1 MQDNAQEN
9 SMKND
14 LGFRLS
20 RIRAEGWNAALKYI
34 VSGNPGD
41 QKKIAALNPYRTD
54 LERSSWYAGFNNAV
68 EKL

>member
-9 SMKND
+9 SMKD
-14 LGFRLS
+14 DAGFHLS
-20 RIRAEGWNAALKYI
+20 RIRAEGWNAALKYL

-41 QKKIAALNPYRTD
+41 QEKIAALNPYRTD
-54 LERSSWYAGFNNAV
+54 LERSSWHAGFNNAV